1 MQEHPL
7 LAAFLQLVADFFG
20 NDDNRNDDRKEALSR
35 VALALLQGQDP
46 STIRDTFLLE
56 RIQYYHTQYLTAQ
69 DREWCNILL
78 HDVAQN
84 QPAPQTSVFMR
95 EMPLRASYLRSS
107 IPAWA
112 MGAKLAESIPLL
124 NRDGRRFWI
133 DVYPVLSQVRPVHFS
148 GATRPCLFLGPDTP
162 LVIQRATVSS
172 VTIEE
177 GTIWIQ
183 ARLFSDAADEGLYCP
198 VRVAR
203 ARLRFST
210 AARFSHDQFTP
221 TAGSRITLTVWLKTP
236 EIPAGDNQ
244 SAHGGDARDALYLFP
259 EEFQMV
265 ITRANGQ
272 LNSVAPAAWRLY
284 SDERRFEWPQTAS
297 TVNAV
302 LSSISIPM
310 RTDGDTF
317 APMGTISQ
325 VCGPWGNAEVPEAA
339 WLLPMAVQGPLLHA
353 QGCGT
358 LSIQVDE
365 GLKTYCNGLTEPDN
379 VNPATLRIKRGWITG
394 NPFQV
399 QIVGLDVATPY
410 ARQEWLL
417 WEDVATKANMLL
429 MEYSQK
435 LPLIFQSNADGTE
448 GVVSVGNCSTSTNR
462 PVGTDG
468 RAFNFKAKAV
478 FMARAFSAEGDY
490 ALLYDENVLTD
501 NMQAFNMAAAPG
513 FESRA
518 LALNNALMTV
528 SPVAAFLLS
537 GYLGSYSWAFSHG
550 SYLLAFGLAGY
561 MPTLPDP
568 YAANIGA
575 FNWMAGHDGQEG
587 RIPLSAFQQR
597 LLVGA
602 LTWKITEKPKT
613 AFIFGDLLSALP
625 NQRLPL
631 NPLLSLEAA
640 RGSQV
645 VAGLVRNH
653 RAEVRRF
660 LHTNIENHNEL
671 PDYGY
676 EASLFRGRHIPYRN
690 QPLFSLLDVSTAA
703 DWMGVNVGFMNE
715 RFIFNRTFEIST
727 EQNALSAD
735 GMDVVAAGRFVRL
748 FTVPQISWEPVMN
761 DTPPSLWANDPPA
774 GLLTFKD
781 DGPPTLIGNTGGKP
795 VPIAP
800 LPLVNYVTENYKQNP
815 DFKAWSLLTLPFGML
830 GLARYNQTIQI
841 GNTPPRPGAQIDVLR
856 INFGPDIK
864 AGLQITTTGYEHPQG
879 NRNFEGMTQQ
889 LFNLHGAHGL
899 PVDRSI
905 LGRTVTDIF
914 NDEFGLDNGELKKRG
929 IPVERY
935 DFSGYGANIFS
946 HWLNDQAKIAEV
958 SQAKFDVWRGRTA
971 HEIIQVRSIIYPWA
985 IRVVR
990 TITMFRNAAGMVHR
1004 IDSGWRA
1011 ESDGVY
1017 AFRNTA
1023 TINGADIRED
1033 FSFHPG
1039 LVRGVF
1045 NVRNIIETDEFSP
1058 FEDTWTK
1065 TSGFYVD
1072 PNDGMPKSIPPNQ
1085 TLEVELIPVY
1095 FDADVQIEGVIQG
1108 ATDGRVPS
1116 KRMLGYLQKSPRG
1129 ILIAPYHFRDLL
1141 NLQNGLG
1148 GPVDCVVNI
1157 GESGQLMRITRV
1169 EVQPSEEA
1177 GNIVFVSAAK
1187 GTPIL
1192 PKDGSWSVVQHRK
1205 STGEVLPVSNNVVP
1219 LIQRGLQMFTGEGVP
1234 IPLHTNSPLELAN
1247 ATDLFTA
1254 NLENRTTQFAFLQN
1268 TDTQKVLFRNPY
1280 FEKSKKALLSSAPDL
1295 ADAYRLLNSKGIF
1308 PKLDGA
1314 NPLPRL
1320 NLSEFNMNVIDE
1332 GYKLLNNVDPNKIL
1346 EQVLPEGPVY
1356 FINEK
1361 DVKVY
1366 VEYAP
1371 KDIHGVKKGDGT
1383 AHFDLD
1389 SAARKWANKIN
1400 DITIVV
1406 DLLDMKRLFLIRGKM
1421 DTEKG
1426 STPAFKTPELEFG
1439 PALKPVYDILQIL
1452 ALLGDGQYGDALKKG
1467 LKVAMSN
1474 SPNNW
1479 EYKFQADKEIPL
1491 LKFPPP
1497 VADNPA
1503 APLRLECFLKLGC
1516 YFNVGM
1522 PLPPAGLPMP
1532 SGGAFIEFGAKLSVM
1547 CVSVAVGT
1555 VYAVG
1560 TCTLRI
1566 SADTV
1571 RGPGLALKAG
1581 FGVELMVGLPVIG
1594 NVSVY
1599 FAVGIDIS
1607 IDTRV
1612 IVAGAFVLFRGRAEL
1627 LAGLVTIQ
1635 ILIEAS
1641 GKISRQLAAGP
1652 TECIAQVTFS
1662 VDISIFLIIDI
1673 SFTKKF
1679 EERREI
1685 A

>member
-1 MQEHPL
+1 M
-7 LAAFLQLVADFFG
+7 AAFLQLVADFFG
-20 NDDNRNDDRKEALSR
+20 NEDNSYDEQKEALGR
-35 VALALLQGQDP
+35 VALALVQGQAPD
-46 STIRDTFLLE
+46 TIRDTFQLE
-56 RIQYYHTQYLTAQ
+56 RIQYYHTQYLTPQ

-84 QPAPQTSVFMR
+84 QPDTPARVFMR

-107 IPAWA
+107 MPNWA
-112 MGAKLAESIPLL
+112 VGAKVTESVSLL

-162 LVIQRATVSS
+162 LVIGQSTVSS
-172 VTIEE
+172 ITIEE
-177 GTIWIQ
+177 GTVWIQ
-183 ARLFSDAADEGLYCP
+183 ALLFSTDADEGQYCP
-198 VRVAR
+198 LRVTR
-203 ARLRFST
+203 AQLSFNS
-210 AARFSHDQFTP
+210 AVRFSHDQFSP
-221 TAGSRITLTVWLKTP
+221 TAGSRITLTLWLKTP
-236 EIPAGDNQ
+236 EAPAGDNQ
-244 SAHGGDARDALYLFP
+244 TAHGGDAKDALYQFP
-259 EEFQMV
+259 EQLEMV
-265 ITRANGQ
+265 ITRESGQ
-272 LNSVAPAAWRLY
+272 LNSVDPAAWRLY
-284 SDERRFEWPQTAS
+284 SDERHFEWPQTTP

-310 RTDGDTF
+310 RTDSDTF

-325 VCGPWGNAEVPEAA
+325 VCGPWGNARVPDAA
-339 WLLPMAVQGPLLHA
+339 WLLPMATRGPLLHA

-358 LSIQVDE
+358 LSIQVEE

-379 VNPATLRIKRGWITG
+379 VNPATLRIKSGWITG

-399 QIVGLDVATPY
+399 QIVGLEVATPY

-429 MEYSQK
+429 IEYSQH

-448 GVVSVGNCSTSTNR
+448 GVVSVGACTTSTNR

-468 RAFNFKAKAV
+468 QAFNFKAKAV
-478 FMARAFSAEGDY
+478 LMARSFSAEGDY
-490 ALLYDENVLTD
+490 ALMYDENVPAD
-501 NMQAFNMAAAPG
+501 NPAFNAAAPR
-513 FESRA
+513 FEGRA

-528 SPVAAFLLS
+528 SPVTAFLLS
-537 GYLGSYSWAFSHG
+537 GHLGSYSWAFSQG

-575 FNWMAGHDGQEG
+575 FNWMANQGGQEG
-587 RIPLSAFQQR
+587 RVPMSVVQQR

-602 LTWKITEKPKT
+602 LKWRITEKPKT

-640 RGSQV
+640 RGNQV

-653 RAEVRRF
+653 RTEVRRF
-660 LHTNIENHNEL
+660 LRTDIENQNAS
-671 PDYGY
+671 PDYDY
-676 EASLFRGRHIPYRN
+676 EANMFNFFGQRHIPYRN

-703 DWMGVNVGFMNE
+703 DWMGVNVGLMNE
-715 RFIFNRTFEIST
+715 QFIFNQTFEIST

-735 GMDVVAAGRFVRL
+735 GMNVVAAGRFVRL

-761 DTPPSLWANDPPA
+761 DTPPLLPAYDPPA

-781 DGPPTLIGNTGGKP
+781 DGPPSLIGNTGSTP

-800 LPLVNYVTENYKQNP
+800 LPLVSYVTENYKQNP

-841 GNTPPRPGAQIDVLR
+841 GNTPTRPGAQIDVIK
-856 INFGPDIK
+856 INFGPDID

-879 NRNFEGMTQQ
+879 NRNFEGMTRQ
-889 LFNLHGAHGL
+889 LFNLQDSKGFSI
-899 PVDRSI
+899 DRSI
-905 LGRTVTDIF
+905 LGKTVTDIF
-914 NDEFGLDNGELKKRG
+914 NMEFGLNAGQLKKRG

-1017 AFRNTA
+1017 AFRNTV
-1023 TINGADIRED
+1023 TINGADITED

-1045 NVRNIIETDEFSP
+1045 NVRNILETNELSP
-1058 FEDTWTK
+1058 YEVKGWRP
-1065 TSGFYVD
+1065 SNGFYVD
-1072 PNDGMPKSIPPNQ
+1072 PDDGLPKSIPPDIS
-1085 TLEVELIPVY
+1085 LDVELIPVY
-1095 FDADVQIEGVIQG
+1095 FDADVQIEGVTQG

-1116 KRMLGYLQKSPRG
+1116 KRMLGYLQKSPSG
-1129 ILIAPYHFRDLL
+1129 KLIDTYQFRDLL

-1219 LIQRGLQMFTGEGVP
+1219 LIQRGVQMFTGEGIP
-1234 IPLHTNSPLELAN
+1234 IPLNTNSPFELAD
-1247 ATDLFTA
+1247 AVDLFTA
-1254 NLENRTTQFAFLQN
+1254 DLENRSTQFAFLQN

-1280 FEKSKKALLSSAPDL
+1280 FEKGKDILLSSKPDL

-1320 NLSEFNMNVIDE
+1320 DFSGFDMNVIDE
-1332 GYKLLNNVDPNKIL
+1332 GYKLLNNVDPDKIL

-1371 KDIHGVKKGDGT
+1371 KDIKGVKKGDGT

-1389 SAARKWANKIN
+1389 SATRKWANKVN

-1426 STPAFKTPELEFG
+1426 STPSFKTPELEFG

-1452 ALLGDGQYGDALKKG
+1452 ALLGDGKYGDALKKG

-1497 VADNPA
+1497 AADNPA

-1516 YFNVGM
+1516 YFNVGL
-1522 PLPPAGLPMP
+1522 PIPPAGLPMP

-1560 TCTLRI
+1560 TCALRI

-1599 FAVGIDIS
+1599 YAVGIDIS

-1612 IVAGAFVLFRGRAEL
+1612 IVAGAFILFRGRAEL

-1641 GKISRQLAAGP
+1641 GKISRQLEAGP
-1652 TECIAQVTFS
+1652 TECIAQITFS